1 MQHFLQRYSWLILA
15 AGALIQIL
23 TGIPS
28 AWGSFQK
35 PVMEEY
41 AFSEQAAGYSFTIL
55 LASYGIG
62 CAIGG
67 FFQDKFGPRK
77 AALVGTVLLCAGVGA
92 AGLVP
97 EGQNGLFYMVFSV
110 PAGVGSAFLYPAI
123 MSCAQKWYADKKGLA
138 TGVIGGAMGLSGLF
152 LTAFVG
158 LFTKGV
164 WQTWGIRGAFFALA
178 LFMLPICLIGSL
190 LLQNPQEKKAV
201 SQKQQTGK
209 TPKQMLRTAN
219 YWYLAGAVALST
231 PAVQLFSPILV
242 EMGTQRGLQE
252 GQALWAV
259 MLGSVGNALGR
270 LTMPMLSDKIGRKN
284 VDQILF
290 VALLIFSGCF
300 WFAPGWW
307 MIAVYV
313 CLTVC
318 YSGLAAVLP
327 AFATD
332 LFGMAHSGIN
342 YGLIALGQTVG
353 SLSFPLLADALGLE
367 QGRHALAML
376 AAAAG
381 FIVIRR
387 IKMEKEE
394 NTDADAEKS

>member
-1 MQHFLQRYSWLILA
+1 MQRFLQRYTWLILL

-28 AWGSFQK
+28 AWGTFQK
-35 PVMEEY
+35 PVMQAYE
-41 AFSEQAAGYSFTIL
+41 FSEQAAGYGFSIL

-67 FFQDKFGPRK
+67 FFQDKCGPRK
-77 AALVGTVLLCAGVGA
+77 AAFAGTALLCAGVALGGITP
-92 AGLVP
+92 AGQP
-97 EGQNGLFYMVFSV
+97 WLFYLAFSV
-110 PAGVGSAFLYPAI
+110 PAGVGSAFLYPAV

-152 LTAFVG
+152 LTGFVG
-158 LFTKGV
+158 LFTKGI
-164 WQTWGIRGAFFALA
+164 WQSFGIRGAFLGLA
-178 LFMLPICLIGSL
+178 LCMLPICLVGSF
-190 LLQNPQEKKAV
+190 LLQNPPEDAKQNTKK
-201 SQKQQTGK
+201 QTGLA
-209 TPKQMLRTAN
+209 PKQMIRTAN

-259 MLGSVGNALGR
+259 MLGSMGNAVGR
-270 LTMPMLSDKIGRKN
+270 LSMPLLSDKIGRKN
-284 VDQILF
+284 TDQILF
-290 VALLIFSGCF
+290 AALAVFSVCF

-332 LFGMAHSGIN
+332 LFGMEHAGIN
-342 YGLIALGQTVG
+342 YGLLALGQTAG
-353 SLSFPLLADALGLE
+353 SLSFPLLADALGLK
-367 QGRHALAML
+367 QGRHALA
-376 AAAAG
+376 AAAALAG
-381 FIVIRR
+381 FVVIRR
-387 IKMEKEE
+387 VQTEKRQKP
-394 NTDADAEKS
+394 DVDAEKS